1 MSHPF
6 HSAGCGC
13 AHDTLDQSQ
22 LTTLYPSIDL
32 SRLVCYNES
41 QPNQARNILRPWED
55 RHNPTAHLD
64 SASDDSELLLLVP
77 FTTNVKVRSVTVR
90 SEGERAPDKV
100 RLFVNREDLDL
111 SSVGDT
117 QPAQELNLA
126 ADPDARLDYP
136 LKSALHT
143 QQWWWR

>member
-13 AHDTLDQSQ
+13 AHDSLDQSQ

-32 SRLVCYNES
+32 DRLVCYNES
-41 QPNQARNILRPWED
+41 QPNQSRTIIRPWED
-55 RHNPTAHLD
+55 RHNPTQHLD
-64 SASDDSELLLLVP
+64 SSDDDSELLLLVP

-90 SEGERAPDKV
+90 SEGDSAPDRV
-100 RLFVNREDLDL
+100 RLFVNRDDLDL

-117 QPAQELNLA
+117 QPAQEINLA
-126 ADPDARLDYP
+126 ADPEARLDYP
-136 LKSALHT
+136 LKSANT
-143 QQWWWR
+143 QCSQT